1 MQIDTADELMVT
13 ELLFNAVW
21 KTLDTPQLV
30 ALLSCMVP
38 CKEKNAKDEN
48 AVRLPR
54 SLEDAVRTLQT
65 FAVSICEVTNVR
77 HLSPCLAHS
86 FVWVWAL
93 FHSRSCGGLVG

>member
-1 MQIDTADELMVT
+1 MCHLLGHQCCVAWVQIDTADELMVT

-38 CKEKNAKDEN
+38 CKEKNAKDED

-65 FAVSICEVTNVR
+65 FAGSICEVTNVCS
-77 HLSPCLAHS
+77 LLPM
-86 FVWVWAL
+86 
-93 FHSRSCGGLVG
+93 

>member
-21 KTLDTPQLV
+21 KSLDTPQLV

-38 CKEKNAKDEN
+38 CKEKNAKDED

-54 SLEDAVRTLQT
+54 SLEEAVRTLQS
-65 FAVSICEVTNVR
+65 FAASICEVTNV
-77 HLSPCLAHS
+77 C
-86 FVWVWAL
+86 
-93 FHSRSCGGLVG
+93 SR